1 MQIVLNEYLGDATEA
16 QIAFLAFAPRN
27 VQEGFDVDI
36 VGAALL
42 PEAAQILSQEW
53 SLFTSS
59 SKDTLVDKEALSLSA
74 QMELAGLLERE
85 ITNCLLV
92 PVTRPDS
99 GQLFLVAALI
109 NKREGPIFDLLDLQV
124 VNQCFQY
131 VLGTLVK
138 AVELE
143 EEKRLREQCQ
153 TLLKVAKNLFSH
165 LDDVERLLIEIMT
178 EARNLTR
185 AECCS
190 LFLLDK
196 QRNCLVAKVFD
207 GTTGNSHWNISGAS
221 IHDLSFPSNQGIAG
235 HVAITGELLNIKD
248 AYAHPLF
255 HEGMDKN
262 TGFKTRYFVHLNNDL
277 IELLTSEKY
286 RSMYMF

>member
-1 MQIVLNEYLGDATEA
+1 MYFFKIK
-16 QIAFLAFAPRN
+16 FLL
-27 VQEGFDVDI
+27 I
-36 VGAALL
+36 
-42 PEAAQILSQEW
+42 
-53 SLFTSS
+53 SS
-59 SKDTLVDKEALSLSA
+59 
-74 QMELAGLLERE
+74 
-85 ITNCLLV
+85 
-92 PVTRPDS
+92 
-99 GQLFLVAALI
+99 
-109 NKREGPIFDLLDLQV
+109 NK
-124 VNQCFQY
+124 
-131 VLGTLVK
+131 
-138 AVELE
+138 
-143 EEKRLREQCQ
+143 
-153 TLLKVAKNLFSH
+153 
-165 LDDVERLLIEIMT
+165 DDVERLLIEIMT